1 MKASW
6 MLAAVADRVGLAGL
20 AGLAGLVG
28 LAGLAGLVGLAGLAG
43 MTAGPAVAQ
52 QLIAPSRSYGTYAPP
67 KSTLE
72 KGYGLPTFGTP
83 GAMEPKQKTMEP
95 KPVQPE
101 QPDPFRPSTTLGT
114 AAPQSSG
121 TPDFFA
127 AAPSANSSDTPDF
140 FQSTPDA
147 ALPKARISKPGTATG
162 ETPLFTTTQ
171 GMSGDDTTSDKANTG
186 DTPAD

>member
-6 MLAAVADRVGLAGL
+6 MLAALAAL
-20 AGLAGLVG
+20 A
-28 LAGLAGLVGLAGLAG
+28 
-43 MTAGPAVAQ
+43 AGPAVAQ
-52 QLIAPSRSYGTYAPP
+52 QLIAPSRSYGTYATP
-67 KSTLE
+67 KSSLE

-114 AAPQSSG
+114 AEPRSSG

-127 AAPSANSSDTPDF
+127 AAPSTDSSDTPNF
-140 FQSTPDA
+140 FQSTPDT
-147 ALPKARISKPGTATG
+147 ALPKAPKSKPGTAAM

-171 GMSGDDTTSDKANTG
+171 GMSGDDSTADKPKAD